1 MEVQME
7 ARQSRLLAVR
17 QVKRQVE
24 QRLLHRANVVGVGV
38 GYKHSH
44 GAATHELA
52 VVVSVAEKM
61 PLADLPAADRVPRSI
76 GGVTTDVVETGE
88 LRALATLL
96 AVPPRLDAFAP
107 LAAMV
112 IDPTARLRPARP
124 GISIGHS
131 LVTAGTLG
139 CLVRRGG
146 DVFVL
151 SNNHVLANSN
161 NAHIG
166 DAIWQPGRVD
176 GGTPDDQLGNL
187 AGFVPLAFEGEAVP
201 PPPGGGEGCA
211 PVLGLLAG
219 LLGQL
224 QLSPAAALPHNAPGH
239 NQVDCALAR
248 PTTPDLVNPDILG
261 IGVPAGVGHATL
273 GTQVQKS
280 GRTTGH
286 TRGTILQVD
295 VTASINYGEH
305 MAVFTNQLM
314 AGAMSQGGDSG
325 SLVLD
330 LHSQA
335 VGLLFAG
342 SPATTLINPIELV
355 LDALGVEIV
364 TSA

>member
-1 MEVQME
+1 ME
-7 ARQSRLLAVR
+7 ARQSRLVAVR

-38 GYKHSH
+38 GYKHSQ
-44 GAATHELA
+44 GAPTTELA
-52 VVVSVAEKM
+52 VVVSVRAKL
-61 PLADLPAADRVPRSI
+61 PLAALAAADRVPRTVA
-76 GGVTTDVVETGE
+76 GVHTDVVETGE

-107 LAAMV
+107 VAKMA
-112 IDPTARLRPARP
+112 IAPTDRLRPARP
-124 GISIGHS
+124 GLSLGHS
-131 LVTAGTLG
+131 QVTAGTFG

-146 DVFVL
+146 DVFIL

-161 NAHIG
+161 NARVG
-166 DAIWQPGRVD
+166 DAIWQPGRAD
-176 GGTPDDQLGNL
+176 GGQPEDQIGNL
-187 AGFVPLAFEGEAVP
+187 ADFVPIAFEGEETP
-201 PPPGGGEGCA
+201 PPPVAGDGCA
-211 PVLGLLAG
+211 PVLGLLAT
-219 LLGQL
+219 LLEQL
-224 QLSPAAALPHNAPGH
+224 QMGPAAEAPQNAPGA
-239 NQVDCALAR
+239 NLVDCALAR
-248 PTTPDLVNPDILG
+248 PTTPELVNPDILG
-261 IGVPAGVGHATL
+261 IGVPEGVGHATL

-295 VTASINYGEH
+295 VTASINYGGH
-305 MAVFTNQLM
+305 AAVFSNQLM

-330 LHSQA
+330 LHNQA

-342 SPATTLINPIELV
+342 SPATTLINPIQAV
-355 LDALGVEIV
+355 LDALRVEIV

>member
-1 MEVQME
+1 ME
-7 ARQSRLLAVR
+7 ARQSRLVAVR

-38 GYKHSH
+38 GYKNSQ
-44 GAATHELA
+44 GASTRELA
-52 VVVSVAEKM
+52 VVVSVREKV
-61 PLADLPAADRVPRSI
+61 PLADLAAADRVPRAI
-76 GGVTTDVVETGE
+76 GGVTTDVLETGE
-88 LRALATLL
+88 LRALTLL

-107 LAAMV
+107 LATLA
-112 IDPTARLRPARP
+112 IDPTEKMRPARP
-124 GISIGHS
+124 GVSLGHS
-131 LVTAGTLG
+131 QVTAGTFG

-146 DVFVL
+146 DVLIL

-161 NAHIG
+161 RANVG
-166 DAIWQPGRVD
+166 DAIWQPGRAD

-187 AGFVPLAFEGEAVP
+187 VDFVPIAFDGEDVP
-201 PPPGGGEGCA
+201 PPPGQGDGCA
-211 PVLGLLAG
+211 PVLGLLAR
-219 LLGQL
+219 LLDQL
-224 QLSPAAALPHNAPGH
+224 QFRAAALPGANAPG
-239 NQVDCALAR
+239 NNLVDCALAR

-261 IGVPAGVGHATL
+261 IGVPVGVGQATL

-286 TRGTILQVD
+286 TRGSILQLD
-295 VTASINYGEH
+295 VTATIRYGDQS
-305 MAVFTNQLM
+305 AVFTNQLM

-330 LHSQA
+330 LRSQA

-342 SPATTLINPIELV
+342 SPATTVITPIQFV
-355 LDALGVEIV
+355 LDALGAEMV